1 MKLKL
6 ENLDVASFP
15 TTGVAAAAPALAHT
29 GEDCWSF
36 RVCVPTNAHAE

>member
-6 ENLDVASFP
+6 ENLEITSFP
-15 TTGVAAAAPALAHT
+15 TTGVAAGAPALAYT

-36 RVCVPTNAHAE
+36 RVCVPTQIHAE